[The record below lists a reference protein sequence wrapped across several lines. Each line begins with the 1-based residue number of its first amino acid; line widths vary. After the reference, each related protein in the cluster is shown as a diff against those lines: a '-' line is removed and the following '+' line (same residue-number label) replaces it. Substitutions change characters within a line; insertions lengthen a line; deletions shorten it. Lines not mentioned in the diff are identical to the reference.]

1 MSCMSWEEE
10 AFAKYADLKRV
21 KDAPPAE
28 KTREEKVQFMRVP
41 VAGFAGHEIDAQ
53 QYSAGDQAVE
63 RQQM

>member
-1 MSCMSWEEE
+1 MRP
-10 AFAKYADLKRV
+10 RV
-21 KDAPPAE
+21 HLE
-28 KTREEKVQFMRVP
+28 QVQFMRVP